1 MKIWLGNLKSCQI
14 LTLFDMIPILTLY
27 LFHTQFRAE
36 ESSVTL
42 LSHSLFRILFPLE
55 SIQNFNHN
63 TTQSLKRQISS
74 F

>member
-1 MKIWLGNLKSCQI
+1 
-14 LTLFDMIPILTLY
+14 MIPILTLY

-63 TTQSLKRQISS
+63 TEQSLKRQISS